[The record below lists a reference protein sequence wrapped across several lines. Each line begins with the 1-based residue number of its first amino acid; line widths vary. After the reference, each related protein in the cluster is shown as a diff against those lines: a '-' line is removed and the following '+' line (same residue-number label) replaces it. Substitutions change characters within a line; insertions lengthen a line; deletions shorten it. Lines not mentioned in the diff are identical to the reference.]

1 MTSKNSIAEHL
12 HAVID
17 ELISQ
22 RKDKHG
28 WDEGAFSKILT
39 LSIDERGEA
48 GERFI
53 ENALKEAGVK
63 DVTRAGKIDR
73 TEKHWDIKTADIEIE
88 VKTATLGRNANTFQ
102 HENIEKDRK
111 YDAIVFV
118 DIAPNAVY
126 VRWTAKKDI
135 PFKKIHRQ
143 AQSTFYKWD
152 FRLKDVQDYEV
163 KTIGDILAG
172 YESVKNG

>member
-1 MTSKNSIAEHL
+1 MTSKNSVAKHL
-12 HAVID
+12 QAVID
-17 ELISQ
+17 EMISQ

-28 WDEGAFSKILT
+28 WDEGTFSKIL
-39 LSIDERGEA
+39 DVAPDQRGEI

-53 ENALKEAGVK
+53 ENALKEAGIK
-63 DVTRAGKIDR
+63 DVTRTGKLDR
-73 TEKHWDIKTADIEIE
+73 TKKQWDIKTADIAIE

-126 VRWTAKKDI
+126 VRWVAKKDI
-135 PFKKIHRQ
+135 PFKEIHRRS
-143 AQSTFYKWD
+143 QSTFYKWD
-152 FRLKDVQDYEV
+152 LRLKNAQDYEV
-163 KTIGDILAG
+163 KTIDDIIAG
-172 YESVKNG
+172 YESVKNA